1 MYPLLVSALTP
12 TRRICHPVSWVCQ
25 HPLLG
30 HPCCTRKLLTHGCY
44 GLNMACP
51 HKLTW
56 RLRIWEDEACLAC
69 LAMSEVSVFALE
81 DRLAVMS

>member
-1 MYPLLVSALTP
+1 
-12 TRRICHPVSWVCQ
+12 
-25 HPLLG
+25 
-30 HPCCTRKLLTHGCY
+30 
-44 GLNMACP
+44 MACP